1 MWTELEGEN
10 GRPVFDA
17 PITQLV
23 DKMDHLE
30 YSVPKQIGRS
40 QIYTQTI
47 WDEKNKKGY
56 IALLTKKSDGTFETK
71 STDSTKLSFDQ
82 LMTFFGPKNA
92 DMD

>member
-1 MWTELEGEN
+1 MRR
-10 GRPVFDA
+10 RPVRQH
-17 PITQLV
+17 IKT
-23 DKMDHLE
+23 MDHLE

-40 QIYTQTI
+40 QVYTQTI
-47 WDEKNKKGY
+47 WDEKKKKGY